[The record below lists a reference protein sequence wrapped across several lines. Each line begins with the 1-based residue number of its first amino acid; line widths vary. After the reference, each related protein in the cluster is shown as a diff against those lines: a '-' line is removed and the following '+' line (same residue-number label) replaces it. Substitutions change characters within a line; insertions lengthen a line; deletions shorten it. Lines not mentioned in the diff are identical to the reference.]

1 MTKSLISCLQY
12 LVQSY
17 IYLLRKVNLMG
28 NEYVKETTDANFSE
42 DVLNSDVPV
51 LVDFWAVWCGPCRAL
66 SPIIDELAEDN
77 KDSLKVYKV
86 NTDENPNTPAQY
98 GVRGIPTVIMFK
110 NGEIVEQSTGVV
122 AKANLQAMVD
132 KANA

>member
-1 MTKSLISCLQY
+1 
-12 LVQSY
+12 
-17 IYLLRKVNLMG
+17 MG